1 VLEKARGDEQGG
13 EGSVERDRME
23 PGSGVRR
30 DGHAPGERGR
40 EAGVGAFG
48 KVAESKEC
56 PGERGAGSPGVQ
68 SPQKGKL
75 AQTKVDQRRDG
86 REKEACSCQGGDGQ
100 QKYGVGAECLKIR
113 KYQKQTGQD
122 ECRED
127 GEKPGVPKPVRT
139 NSHHNGCAEAEEERS
154 HKTYRSKD
162 AEGRKE
168 DAAEVED
175 IGMQGEDD
183 L

>member
-1 VLEKARGDEQGG
+1 
-13 EGSVERDRME
+13 ME

-56 PGERGAGSPGVQ
+56 PGERSAGGPGVQ
-68 SPQKGKL
+68 SPQKWKL
-75 AQTKVDQRRDG
+75 TQTKVDQRRDG

-100 QKYGVGAECLKIR
+100 QKYGVGAESLKIR
-113 KYQKQTGQD
+113 KYQKQSGED
-122 ECRED
+122 EGREN
-127 GEKPGVPKPVRT
+127 GEESGVPELVR
-139 NSHHNGCAEAEEERS
+139 AETYLGGGAETKEERG
-154 HKTYRSKD
+154 HETYRSED